1 MQLKFKQQQYQSD
14 ATRSLVQVFSG
25 QQPGHRKEVT
35 GRTGL
40 FTDEIYSNK
49 RLDLSNTAL
58 IENIQNVQKEQ
69 GLPLSSILEKPLEIK
84 DGAMVRTVPNL
95 TIEMETG
102 TGKTYVYTKAMFE
115 LNKLYG
121 WNKFIIMVPSIA
133 IREGVMKSLQ
143 ITADHFQADYGKK
156 LRYFIYNT
164 QNKSNLTNIKNFA
177 QTANIEVIIMNY
189 QAFGRKGKDAL
200 KIYQKLD
207 ELQSEKPIDIIKRAR
222 PILIIDEPQR
232 FGATAEATLK
242 EFEPLFITRYSAT
255 HKEDFNKIFRLDA
268 IDAYNQKLV
277 KKIKVKGIEVR
288 GVAGGSGYLFLD
300 QIHVSA
306 KTYPSATVQMELEA
320 RQGGG
325 VKKVL
330 KRISE
335 GDNLYALSGEMN
347 QYQGYTVREIN
358 ARDGMVR
365 FVNGIEIG
373 VGQVVGDVD
382 EKHLRRIQIRETIKS
397 HIEKERE
404 LFGRNIKVLT
414 LFFIDN
420 VSKYRAYDEAGN
432 QVRSEYEEIFEEEYA
447 HAIAQGELFDENYRT
462 YLAQHPA
469 KKVHNGYFSI
479 DKKGKEI
486 DSSEGRGG
494 EGSDD
499 VSAYDLIMKNKEK
512 LLSFTEPTRFIFSHS
527 ALREGWDNPNI
538 FQICTLRHTQS
549 TISKRQEIGRG
560 LRISVNDNGDR
571 MDTSV
576 LEGGFFDVNTLTVIA
591 NESYETFAR
600 DLQKEILDSL
610 KDRPSKLETSVF
622 ENIALKDGNGETRQL
637 TDREIR
643 HLLTHLEQAGYTD
656 ENDHVT
662 LQFTED
668 RDEGKIVLPEALQPF
683 VAHIVEIIS
692 KVQSTHEYKATE
704 NGRPNVDESNLLP
717 NDNFAKQEFQDL
729 WSKIKF
735 QTLYEVEFK
744 TSELITRCTNALD
757 ASLVV
762 RKVSARVTTGTQ
774 AGVLTQT
781 VLQAGEGLVKTA
793 TKPVDVETMLGTT
806 KYDLLDEVSKET
818 KLTRKTVADILQK
831 IQPTKFALFKQNPED
846 FINGVIRIINEQKAA
861 ALIDNV
867 KYIKTDQTYEDEIFT
882 INRLQG
888 DLDEDVLKVK
898 KHIHD
903 YLKTDSKVER
913 KFATELDLEDNKV
926 VVYAK
931 LPRGFKIPT
940 PVGNY
945 SPDWA
950 IVFDEKEVKHIYF
963 IAETKGSMSTLQLK
977 GIEQQKIDYA
987 KKHFAL
993 LSKDSGTDIRYDVVD
1008 NYQSLM
1014 DKVMM

>member
-1 MQLKFKQQQYQSD
+1 MKLHFKKQQYQEE
-14 ATRSLVQVFSG
+14 AVNTLARIFVG
-25 QQPGHRKEVT
+25 QAKGQRKEVI
-35 GRTGL
+35 GRTG
-40 FTDEIYSNK
+40 FFVDEIFSNK
-49 RLDLSNTAL
+49 RLDLSDTAL
-58 IENIQNVQKEQ
+58 LENIQAVQKEQ
-69 GLPLSSILEKPLEIK
+69 SLPVSATIVSPLKVK
-84 DGAMVRTVPNL
+84 DGTLERTVPNL

-115 LNKLYG
+115 LNKIYG

-133 IREGVMKSLQ
+133 IREGVYKSLQ
-143 ITADHFQADYGKK
+143 ITADHFQQEYGKK

-177 QTANIEVIIMNY
+177 QTGNIEVIIMNY

-232 FGATAEATLK
+232 FGTTAETSLK

-255 HKEDFNKIFRLDA
+255 HKEDYNKIYRLDA

-277 KKIKVKGIEVR
+277 KKIKVKGIEVC
-288 GVAGGSGYLFLD
+288 GVVGGSGYLFLD
-300 QIHVSA
+300 QIHISA

-320 RQGGG
+320 SLGGG
-325 VKKVL
+325 IKKIL

-335 GDNLYALSGEMN
+335 GDNLYELSGEMN
-347 QYQGYTVREIN
+347 QYQGYVVREIN

-365 FVNGIEIG
+365 FVNGVEIG

-404 LFGRNIKVLT
+404 LFARGIKVLS
-414 LFFIDN
+414 LFFIDE
-420 VSKYRAYDEAGN
+420 VAKYRAYDEAGN
-432 QVRSEYEEIFEEEYA
+432 QVRSEYEEIFEEEYTQ
-447 HAIAQGELFDENYRT
+447 AIAQGELFDEKYRL
-462 YLAQHPA
+462 YLNEYPV
-469 KKVHNGYFSI
+469 KKIHNGYFSI
-479 DKKGKEI
+479 DKKGKAINSLEA
-486 DSSEGRGG
+486 RGN

-499 VSAYDLIMKNKEK
+499 VSAYDLIMKNKEV
-512 LLSFTEPTRFIFSHS
+512 LLSATEPTRFIFSHS

-538 FQICTLRHTQS
+538 FQICTLRHTES

-560 LRISVNDNGDR
+560 LRISVNSNGDR
-571 MDTSV
+571 MDTSM
-576 LEGGFFDVNTLTVIA
+576 LEGSFFDVNTLTVIA

-610 KDRPSKLETSVF
+610 KGRPSKLETSVF
-622 ENIALKDGNGETRQL
+622 ENIALKDVNGATRQL

-643 HLLTHLEQAGYTD
+643 HLLAHLEEAGYID
-656 ENDHVT
+656 ENDHIT
-662 LQFTED
+662 LKFTED

-683 VAHIVEIIS
+683 VTHIVEIIS

-704 NGRPNVDESNLLP
+704 NGRPPFDESNVMP

-729 WSKIKF
+729 WNKIKF

-744 TSELITRCTNALD
+744 TTDLITRCVNTLD
-757 ASLVV
+757 KSLVV
-762 RKVSARVTTGTQ
+762 RKVTSRVTTGTQ
-774 AGVLTQT
+774 AEVLTESGLKT
-781 VLQAGEGLVKTA
+781 GEGLVKTGNQML
-793 TKPVDVETMLGTT
+793 DVQTVLGTT
-806 KYDLLDEVSKET
+806 KYDLLEEIGKET
-818 KLTRKTVADILQK
+818 KLTRKTVANILEK
-831 IQPTKFALFKQNPED
+831 IKLTTFALFKQNPED
-846 FINGVIRIINEQKAA
+846 FINATIRIINEQKATT
-861 ALIDNV
+861 LIDNV
-867 KYIKTDQTYEDEIFT
+867 RYVKTNQTYEDNIFT

-888 DLDEDVLKVK
+888 SLDEDVLKVK
-898 KHIHD
+898 KHIYD
-903 YLKTDSKVER
+903 YLKTDSQVER

-931 LPRGFKIPT
+931 LPRGFRIPT

-977 GIEQQKIDYA
+977 GIEKEKIDYA
-987 KKHFAL
+987 KKHFEL
-993 LSKDSGTDIRYDVVD
+993 LTKESSTSIRYDVVD
-1008 NYQSLM
+1008 SYESLM
-1014 DKVMM
+1014 EKVMR